1 MAEDMNTIM
10 EVLHKCVDNMNVN
23 VETTKRIQTQ
33 YALMLQE
40 IKSLQGVKDDVLSLK
55 NEVAELKRKLKV

>member
-40 IKSLQGVKDDVLSLK
+40 IKSLQGIKDDVLSLK